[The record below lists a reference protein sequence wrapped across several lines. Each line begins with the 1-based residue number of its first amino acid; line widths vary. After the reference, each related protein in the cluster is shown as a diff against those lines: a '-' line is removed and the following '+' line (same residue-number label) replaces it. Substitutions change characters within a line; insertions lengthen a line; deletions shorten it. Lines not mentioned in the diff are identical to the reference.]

1 MNNKDL
7 EYLKKYLPKEK
18 LEEGKLLLNKGVSPQ
33 YIVGNVDFYG
43 NIINVDDRVLIP
55 RFETEL
61 LVEKTVS
68 YINKLFNKKVKIL
81 DMGTGSGC
89 IAISLKKLVDC
100 DMSASDISCDALDVA
115 RENAIN
121 NEVDINFINS
131 DIYSNIDVK
140 FDCLISNPPYISYDE
155 EIEDVVR
162 NNEPHL
168 ALYAKE
174 EGMHFYRNILEQA
187 SNYLEDRFLIAFEI
201 GYTQGNKVRNLAYKY
216 LGEDINVSVEKDYSD
231 KDRFVFIW
239 NV

>member
-1 MNNKDL
+1 MREKDL
-7 EYLKKYLPKEK
+7 EYIKKYLPSDQI
-18 LEEGKLLLNKGVSPQ
+18 EEGISLLEKGVSPQ
-33 YIVGNVDFYG
+33 YIVGNVEFYG
-43 NIINVDDRVLIP
+43 NLIEVDSNVLIP

-100 DMSASDISCDALDVA
+100 DMSASDVSCDALDVA
-115 RENAIN
+115 MENASN
-121 NEVDINFINS
+121 NNVDIKFINS
-131 DIYSNIDVK
+131 DIFSNINGK

-155 EIEDVVR
+155 EIEDIVR

-168 ALYAKE
+168 ALYAE
-174 EGMHFYRNILEQA
+174 EDGMYFYRNILEQA
-187 SNYLEDRFLIAFEI
+187 SNYLEDKFLIGFEI
-201 GYTQGNKVRNLAYKY
+201 GYTQGNKIRDLAYKY

>member
-1 MNNKDL
+1 MSNNNLDYL
-7 EYLKKYLPKEK
+7 EKYLDKDK
-18 LEEGKLLLNKGVSPQ
+18 LEEGKLLLDKGISPQ

-43 NIINVDDRVLIP
+43 NIINVDNRVLIP

-100 DMSASDISCDALDVA
+100 DMSASDVSSDALDVA
-115 RENAIN
+115 MENASN
-121 NEVDINFINS
+121 NNVDIKFINS
-131 DIYSNIDVK
+131 NIFSNINDK

-155 EIEDVVR
+155 EIEDVVKD
-162 NNEPHL
+162 NEPHL
-168 ALYAKE
+168 ALYAE
-174 EGMHFYRNILEQA
+174 EDGMYFYKNILEQA
-187 SNYLEDRFLIAFEI
+187 SNYLEDKFLIAFEI

>member
-1 MNNKDL
+1 MSNNNLDYL
-7 EYLKKYLPKEK
+7 EKYLDKDK
-18 LEEGKLLLNKGVSPQ
+18 LEEGKLLLDKGISPQ

-43 NIINVDDRVLIP
+43 NIINVDNRVLIP

-61 LVEKTVS
+61 LVEKTIF

-81 DMGTGSGC
+81 DIGTGSGC

-100 DMSASDISCDALDVA
+100 DMSASDVSCDALDVA
-115 RENAIN
+115 RENASN
-121 NEVDINFINS
+121 NNVDIKFINS
-131 DIYSNIDVK
+131 NIFSNIGGK

-155 EIEDVVR
+155 EIEGVVKD
-162 NNEPHL
+162 NEPHL

-174 EGMHFYRNILEQA
+174 DGVYFYRKILEQA
-187 SNYLEDRFLIAFEI
+187 CNYLEDKFLIVFEI
-201 GYTQGNKVRNLAYKY
+201 GYTQGNKVRDLAYKY